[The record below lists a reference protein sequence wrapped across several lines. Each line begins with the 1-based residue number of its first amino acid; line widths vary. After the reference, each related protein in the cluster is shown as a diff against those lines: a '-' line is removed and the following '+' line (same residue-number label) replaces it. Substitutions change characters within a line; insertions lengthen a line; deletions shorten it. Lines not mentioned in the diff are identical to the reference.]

1 MRDNEDRLWS
11 ERYREAAETWVQ
23 LDAAANLLEECK
35 SSVLAQRMSALGDI
49 PVSHAE
55 RTVKASDEWHDY
67 VTKMV
72 KAREAAN
79 LAKVKTDFI
88 KMRAMEEQSANAN
101 KRAEMRLG

>member
-1 MRDNEDRLWS
+1 MLDNEDRLWS

-49 PVSHAE
+49 PVTHAE
-55 RTVKASDEWHDY
+55 RIVKASEEWHDY

-79 LAKVKTDFI
+79 LAKVKTEFV